1 MDQAITDMAQPGDA
15 VYVLQR
21 KKLRPWWL
29 AFLDEMVTGG
39 VIKDTEDLRRN
50 VKTPYYLI
58 ANAERGLIVRVVDG
72 QSAEEASVPD
82 WTPDMAE
89 NFREAKINGYRYIR
103 VIRL

>member
-1 MDQAITDMAQPGDA
+1 MDQAIADKMQPGDA
-15 VYVLQR
+15 VYSLQR

-39 VIKDTEDLRRN
+39 VIRDTKDLHRN
-50 VKTPYYLI
+50 IKTPYYLI

-72 QSAEEASVPD
+72 RAVEEASVPD

-89 NFREAKINGYRYIR
+89 NFRVAKVNGYRYRR
-103 VIRL
+103 VVRL